1 MTPMQSALV
10 VQPAASQPIAM
21 RDVASVIHRRKR
33 ALSITFFS
41 VVGAALLLA
50 FLLPNKYESSAELL
64 VERARA
70 DAIISPEQ
78 SAGYQAPSREVSEAD
93 LDSELELLQTKD
105 ILRKVVTENGLAGP
119 NPSPAAIDKAAE
131 RLDAQLKIAPIKKS
145 NIIGISYKSTN
156 PQLSA
161 NVLKSLIALYLDKH
175 LAVHRSNH
183 EYQFFDQQA
192 QIYKTQLEGIEKQ
205 ISDAQ
210 FVAPLLTR
218 DQMVGKRADLKA
230 SATDTDSQIA
240 ATERQIASL
249 KALERDTP
257 QRMVTEKKTS
267 DNPQLLQDMKGTLLT
282 LQLERDQ
289 LVAKYQPSYRPV
301 QDLDKKIA
309 DAKASI
315 AREESHPLREET
327 TNQNAAY
334 QWINTE
340 LAKAQ
345 AQLQGLLGKQRADAS
360 LLSAADANLRNLNVD
375 SVKEQDL
382 QRAAKTA
389 ETNYLLYSQ
398 KREEARISNELDA
411 SKILNVAVVQQAF
424 VPATHVHQRGKILI
438 GGVFAA
444 TFLSLAVVL
453 LADYFD
459 PRFRSVY
466 ELATC
471 LNVPVLASIPA
482 GHEMLKLDGEPS
494 PGNLPGSKTA

>member
-1 MTPMQSALV
+1 MTPIQSALV
-10 VQPAASQPIAM
+10 VQQPTAQPVAM

-41 VVGAALLLA
+41 VIGAALLLA

-70 DAIISPEQ
+70 DAVISPEQ
-78 SAGYQAPSREVSEAD
+78 TVGSQMPPTEVSDAD
-93 LDSELELLQTKD
+93 LASELELLQTND
-105 ILRKVVTENGLAGP
+105 ILHKVVIENGLAGP
-119 NPSPAAIDKAAE
+119 NPSPVDIDKAAE
-131 RLDAQLKIAPIKKS
+131 KLDAQLKIDPIKKS
-145 NIIGISYKSTN
+145 NIIGVSYKSKN
-156 PQLSA
+156 AQLSA
-161 NVLKSLIALYLDKH
+161 NVLTSLIALYMDKH
-175 LAVHRSNH
+175 LSVHRSNH

-192 QIYKTQLEGIEKQ
+192 QLYKKQLAAVEKQ

-210 FVAPLLTR
+210 FVAPMLTR

-230 SATDTDSQIA
+230 SATQTDADIA
-240 ATERQIASL
+240 ETERRIASL
-249 KALERDTP
+249 KALEKDTP

-267 DNPQLLQDMKGTLLT
+267 DNPQLMQILKGTLLT

-289 LVAKYQPSYRPV
+289 LVAKYNPSYRPV
-301 QDLDKKIA
+301 QDLDKRIA

-315 AREESHPLREET
+315 AREESHPLRDET
-327 TNQNAAY
+327 TDQNAAF
-334 QWINTE
+334 QWVNTE
-340 LAKAQ
+340 LAKTQ
-345 AQLQGLLGKQRADAS
+345 AQLQGLLGKQRADAG
-360 LLSAADANLRNLNVD
+360 LLSVADDNLRNLNVD

-398 KREEARISNELDA
+398 KREEARISDELDA
-411 SKILNVAVVQQAF
+411 SKILNVAVVQKPS
-424 VPATHVHQRGKILI
+424 VPAMHVHQRGKILL
-438 GGVFAA
+438 GGMVAA
-444 TFLSLAVVL
+444 VFLSLAVVL

-494 PGNLPGSKTA
+494 PGNIPGSRTA